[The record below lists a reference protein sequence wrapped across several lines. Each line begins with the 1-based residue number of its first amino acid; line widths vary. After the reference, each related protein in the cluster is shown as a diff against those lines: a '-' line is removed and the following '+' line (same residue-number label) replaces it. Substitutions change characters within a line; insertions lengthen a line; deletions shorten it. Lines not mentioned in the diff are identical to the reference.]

1 VLKADGVRL
10 EALYT
15 PGHTD
20 DSYSFAMGDRVF
32 SGDAPLIRSTGQT
45 DFQNGERSVVVK
57 SLRPGG
63 FKKLTEKVG
72 YSFGAS
78 PPGGKRHKQ

>member
-1 VLKADGVRL
+1 MLKADGVRL

-15 PGHTD
+15 PGHAD

-63 FKKLTEKVG
+63 FKN
-72 YSFGAS
+72 
-78 PPGGKRHKQ
+78 